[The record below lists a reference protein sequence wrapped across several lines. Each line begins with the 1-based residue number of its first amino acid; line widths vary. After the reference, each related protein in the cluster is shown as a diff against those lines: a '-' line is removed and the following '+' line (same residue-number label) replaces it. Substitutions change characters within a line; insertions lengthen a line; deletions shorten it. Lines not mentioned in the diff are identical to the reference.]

1 MGNTKSKKKNITSS
15 SSDKKKNEEDK
26 KPISPQIITLAK
38 KTNFSTTDLQKL
50 YDEFRD
56 IAAQSNDDPNELTK
70 EQFLDV
76 LDKHEVDWRSDV
88 FVEHLFDAFDISQT
102 QTLNFREFI
111 RALNFV
117 SVGNAHDKLGL
128 SFKIY
133 DVENSGVIRK
143 WEMKLVLEEIYLDA
157 KKFWKDDMN
166 STNNN
171 SEKKELLRKKI
182 ADTVNAIYDQFDK
195 DQTGQLSFMEYVQA
209 AMSLP
214 ELADFMNGVD
224 VVDVDIKTLV
234 EERKAKRNA
243 DADNGKN
250 NSNDDGKNNN
260 NNDTKRRFQRISETL
275 EGTELINDLA
285 DSTKFNTNDVK
296 NLLEEFKKL
305 ANGKYYLRKNQANAI
320 KEIIESS
327 KISGDKNV
335 SIQSENIVVRLFDAF
350 DSDNSGTID
359 FKQFV
364 IGLNKTSKGTKRD
377 KIELAFSVY
386 DVDGSGRIYKD
397 EFIEIFNSLHQE
409 KKKKTTD
416 DNTKNVNE
424 FADEIFSHFDKDKKG
439 LSFMEFIN
447 ASLKNPTLND
457 VLKEEL

>member
-1 MGNTKSKKKNITSS
+1 MGNTKSKNKKTKGGTTSTS
-15 SSDKKKNEEDK
+15 NNKNNDK
-26 KPISPQIITLAK
+26 IVSPQLLSLAK
-38 KTNFSTTDLQKL
+38 KTNFSTSDLQKL
-50 YDEFRD
+50 YDEFRE
-56 IAAQSNDDPNELTK
+56 IAIKSNDDPNELTK
-70 EQFLDV
+70 EQFLEV
-76 LDKHEVDWRSDV
+76 LDKHQVDWRSDV

-102 QTLNFREFI
+102 QTLNFREFV

-157 KKFWKDDMN
+157 KKFWKKQDDE
-166 STNNN
+166 NNDV
-171 SEKKELLRKKI
+171 KKELLRKKI
-182 ADTVNAIYDQFDK
+182 TDTVNAIYDQFDK
-195 DQTGQLSFMEYVQA
+195 DQSGQLSFMEYVQA

-214 ELADFMNGVD
+214 ELADFMNGVN
-224 VVDVDIKTLV
+224 VADVDIKKLV
-234 EERKAKRNA
+234 EERKVKRNE
-243 DADNGKN
+243 DNK
-250 NSNDDGKNNN
+250 DDG
-260 NNDTKRRFQRISETL
+260 NDGKGATNRRFQRAMDTSD
-275 EGTELINDLA
+275 GTALINELA

-296 NLLEEFKKL
+296 DLLKEFTQL
-305 ANGKYYLRKNQANAI
+305 ANGKEYLRKNQANAI
-320 KEIIESS
+320 KQIIESS
-327 KISGDKNV
+327 KISGSTAN

-364 IGLNKTSKGTKRD
+364 IGLNKTSRGSKRD

-397 EFIEIFNSLHQE
+397 EFIEIFNSLHQTSD
-409 KKKKTTD
+409 TTV
-416 DNTKNVNE
+416 KNVDE
-424 FADEIFSHFDKDKKG
+424 FANEIFSHFDKDKKG

-457 VLKEEL
+457 ILKQ

>member
-1 MGNTKSKKKNITSS
+1 MGNTNRRKNITSS
-15 SSDKKKNEEDK
+15 SSDKKKMK
-26 KPISPQIITLAK
+26 KIRNQYQQIITLAK

-50 YDEFRD
+50 YDEFCV

-224 VVDVDIKTLV
+224 VVDVDIKKLV
-234 EERKAKRNA
+234 EERKVKRNA

-260 NNDTKRRFQRISETL
+260 DNDTKRRFQRISETL

-305 ANGKYYLRKNQANAI
+305 ANGKDYLRKNQANAI

-386 DVDGSGRIYKD
+386 DVDGSG
-397 EFIEIFNSLHQE
+397 EFTKMSLLKFSIRCI
-409 KKKKTTD
+409 KKKK
-416 DNTKNVNE
+416 E
-424 FADEIFSHFDKDKKG
+424 
-439 LSFMEFIN
+439 
-447 ASLKNPTLND
+447 ND
-457 VLKEEL
+457 R